1 MHCRG
6 TQPDGQRCPR
16 PTQANDE
23 HCSEHQ
29 PVNEQQQRRGRRARS
44 VSFPSLSPQRSSSQ
58 RSRSARPNI
67 LTTFSIEELHRE
79 IMRRIPVRMW
89 SASAAASSSVEDEQ
103 DPNGDG
109 DLDYN
114 YD

>member
-1 MHCRG
+1 M
-6 TQPDGQRCPR
+6 
-16 PTQANDE
+16 
-23 HCSEHQ
+23 
-29 PVNEQQQRRGRRARS
+29 NEQQQRRGRRARS

-79 IMRRIPVRMW
+79 IMRLIPVRMW